1 MNRSQRR
8 GKPKPRKPTIFE
20 VRSAFILID
29 QMFDDL
35 KTGNLEFASIDGGAE
50 FAVFTDIDGDHQPVV
65 PSLDVWIRCWE
76 GMAEGMGFEVDQAD
90 LRALV
95 TRLEGADP
103 QVTQEQIAAA
113 RAVVDMQRQ
122 IYRCLDVYQVKDVSN
137 TERIKIALEAEND

>member
-8 GKPKPRKPTIFE
+8 AKPRPRKPTILE
-20 VRSAFILID
+20 VRTAFILID

-35 KTGNLEFASIDGGAE
+35 KTGSLEFASIDGGAE
-50 FAVFTDIDGDHQPVV
+50 FAVFTDIDGDRQPIV
-65 PSLDVWIRCWE
+65 PSLDAWIKCWK
-76 GMAEGMGFEVDQAD
+76 GMGKEMGFEVDQAD

>member
-50 FAVFTDIDGDHQPVV
+50 FAVFTDIDGDRQPIV
-65 PSLDVWIRCWE
+65 PSLDAWIKCWE
-76 GMAEGMGFEVDQAD
+76 GMGKEMGFEVDQAD